1 MQPGADGTAVPSGTD
16 VLRRIKRIPKMFSCD
31 RTTMPIQVGP
41 HPASFSDSGAS
52 ELSVHSVPVMEAR
65 GRDLQTVYDD
75 DVYASVRFP
84 VNVVVQEGMS
94 ILWST
99 PPPHEE
105 SDDDRRA
112 AHADMQIHQLAKPEW
127 RDLRNLIIAH
137 SEWVQSWREEDVVNA

>member
-1 MQPGADGTAVPSGTD
+1 
-16 VLRRIKRIPKMFSCD
+16 
-31 RTTMPIQVGP
+31 
-41 HPASFSDSGAS
+41 
-52 ELSVHSVPVMEAR
+52 MEAR